1 LYQKITGIW
10 EARQKALARIKEQR
24 ARLLKRFRE
33 KERKLRNQSSRFRK
47 QKARLIREA
56 VAKRT
61 KPLESQIRALRHK
74 EMEIKRAA
82 NEKIQ
87 RAAALAHRQ
96 AEKRWSH
103 QISSLRKKL
112 QASMREQVENERDRT
127 TEKIERKYRKLNN
140 SFQSAL
146 KQMEIKDTR
155 MQEQARQIKEL
166 QRQLRRE
173 TTPQSEGLLYEEKL
187 LKELRKRFPDDRFK
201 HEGKGGDVLHW
212 PIRNNHVAGLIVY
225 ECKRVQRY
233 EPAFV
238 KQAAEAKEKRKADFA
253 ILVTTAMKRKTRGFF
268 AEKGVLVVHPAG
280 VVHLANILR
289 GQIIRIAEMKLG
301 QLQRNKAVKMT
312 LEYLEGPEFANSM
325 DGIMQQAFVLAEDLK
340 REVETHRAFWKKRLA
355 GYQKVY
361 EDASTVKSTTRAL
374 LSGEPEYKKL
384 IKTESLPP
392 LLELPELE
400 KSVSSSDSAE
410 KTDIREEKSGQTH
423 PSPSKDRDSSTE

>member
-47 QKARLIREA
+47 QKVRLIREA

-61 KPLESQIRALRHK
+61 KLLESQIRALRHR
-74 EMEIKRAA
+74 EREIKRAVD
-82 NEKIQ
+82 EKIQ
-87 RAAALAHRQ
+87 RATALAHRQ
-96 AEKRWSH
+96 AEKRWSR

-112 QASMREQVENERDRT
+112 QASMREQVEKERDRT
-127 TEKIERKYRKLNN
+127 TEQIERKYRKLNN

-146 KQMEIKDTR
+146 KQMEIKDSR
-155 MQEQARQIKEL
+155 LQEQARQIKEL

-173 TTPQSEGLLYEEKL
+173 TTPQIEGLLYEEKL
-187 LKELRKRFPDDRFK
+187 LKELRRRFPDDRFK

-212 PIRNNHVAGLIVY
+212 PMRNNHVAGLIVY
-225 ECKRVQRY
+225 ECKRVQHY
-233 EPAFV
+233 LPAYV
-238 KQAAEAKEKRKADFA
+238 KQAADAKDKRKADFA

-280 VVHLANILR
+280 VVHLASILR

-312 LEYLEGPEFANSM
+312 LEYLEGSEFANSM
-325 DGIMQQAFVLAEDLK
+325 DGIMQQAFALAEDLK

-400 KSVSSSDSAE
+400 KSAASSDSAE

-423 PSPSKDRDSSTE
+423 LSPSKDRDTSTE